1 MKQKNE
7 VLKSEQKLEEKFV
20 KNGVQKTISFVIP
33 AYNEEEV
40 LPILFE
46 ELIKKAK
53 DLEKMG
59 YKNEV
64 VFVNDGS
71 KDKTLE
77 ILKNWQPE
85 NLKRVVVN
93 LSRNFGK
100 EYALTAGIDHAS
112 GAAVVPLDADLQDP
126 LEVVDE
132 MIKKWE
138 SGFDVVIGKRV
149 DRSSDSFAK
158 RYTAEK
164 FYQIINKLA
173 EINIPENVGDFRLM
187 DKKVVEVIKMLPEKR
202 RFMKGLFAWA
212 GYKTT
217 YVEYTRP
224 ERAAGVTKL
233 NYWKLW
239 NLALE
244 GITSFSIAP
253 LKIWTYIGFLISIFS
268 FGYGAFILI
277 RTLIFGSQVPGYPSL
292 LVSMMFLGG
301 IQLMGIG
308 IMGEYIGR
316 IYQESKGRPVYVVDE
331 VTRD

>member
-1 MKQKNE
+1 MDFKTEQNLNKNTQNDIKMKGN
-7 VLKSEQKLEEKFV
+7 
-20 KNGVQKTISFVIP
+20 TISFVIP

-40 LPILFE
+40 LPILFN
-46 ELIKKAK
+46 ELENKAI
-53 DLEKMG
+53 DLKTMG

-77 ILKNWQPE
+77 ILKGWKPE
-85 NLKRVVVN
+85 NLERVVVN

-100 EYALTAGIDHAS
+100 EYALTAGIDYAS
-112 GAAVVPLDADLQDP
+112 GDAVVPLDADLQDP
-126 LEVVDE
+126 LNVVDK
-132 MIKKWE
+132 MIEKWE
-138 SGFDVVIGKRV
+138 QGFDVVIGKRA

-158 RYTAEK
+158 RFTAEK
-164 FYQIINKLA
+164 FYQVLNGLA

-187 DKKVVEVIKMLPEKR
+187 DRKVVEVIKNLPEKR

-212 GYKTT
+212 GYKTA

-224 ERAAGVTKL
+224 ERAAGNTKL
-233 NYWKLW
+233 NFWKLW

-244 GITSFSIAP
+244 GITSFSITP
-253 LKIWTYIGFLISIFS
+253 LKIWTYIGFLISIFA
-268 FGYGAFILI
+268 FCYGAFILI
-277 RTLIFGSQVPGYPSL
+277 RTLIYGSPVPGYPSL
-292 LVSMMFLGG
+292 LVSIMFLGG

-316 IYQESKGRPVYVVDE
+316 IYQESKGRPIYVVDD
-331 VTRD
+331 VTRG